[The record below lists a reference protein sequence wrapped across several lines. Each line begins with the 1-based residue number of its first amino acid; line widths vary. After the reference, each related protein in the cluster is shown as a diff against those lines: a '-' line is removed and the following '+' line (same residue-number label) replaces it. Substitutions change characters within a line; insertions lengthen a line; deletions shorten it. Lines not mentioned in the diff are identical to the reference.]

1 VWRRQDPVLDRESVD
16 GIIRKLMSID
26 EYCRR
31 LVEELL
37 GDDGEEEA
45 DT

>member
-1 VWRRQDPVLDRESVD
+1 MWRREEPVLDSATLD
-16 GIIRKLMSID
+16 GIIKMLMSIN
-26 EYCRR
+26 EKTRR

-37 GDDGEEEA
+37 GDDGEEET

>member
-1 VWRRQDPVLDRESVD
+1 MWRRGQPVLDAATLD
-16 GIIRKLMSID
+16 GIIKMLMSIN
-26 EYCRR
+26 ENTQR

>member
-1 VWRRQDPVLDRESVD
+1 
-16 GIIRKLMSID
+16 MSIN
-26 EYCRR
+26 EKTQR

-37 GDDGEEEA
+37 GDDGEEET